1 MQLFQKIVPCTNLH
15 HLLSSRPLLFLALSS
30 LPSETLLV
38 PSGPSHL
45 IIWHHLL
52 VMGPSSFALPNERK
66 GLSKVA
72 YVRWILKEERGESE
86 TLEEMEEMMR
96 EMKSEQ
102 RENEDEKDWFK
113 RLEKWQKLREESRTE
128 ELEN

>member
-1 MQLFQKIVPCTNLH
+1 
-15 HLLSSRPLLFLALSS
+15 
-30 LPSETLLV
+30 
-38 PSGPSHL
+38 
-45 IIWHHLL
+45 
-52 VMGPSSFALPNERK
+52 MGPSSFALPNERK
-66 GLSKVA
+66 GLSKVD